1 MTSRRTGS
9 GILLQLLFCS
19 SAFAA
24 TETAPPGEALEF
36 LFTYT
41 KAVSLFD
48 RQSELA
54 IGSEFSR
61 DAISDALPSYQV
73 RFISVAEQDDTDTPL
88 GGEGTSDDAYVIS
101 KRERDLLMVF
111 GDLST
116 HRVDRIEAI
125 SGVID
130 AAGATLGSQLKKAF
144 HNGKAI
150 CGGAEAGGCWSAR
163 APEIFYTYSGPEE
176 CVYEALDIGEQ
187 EVPAPVIP
195 DCLIISGMELRP
207 PQ

>member
-1 MTSRRTGS
+1 
-9 GILLQLLFCS
+9 
-19 SAFAA
+19 
-24 TETAPPGEALEF
+24 
-36 LFTYT
+36 
-41 KAVSLFD
+41 
-48 RQSELA
+48 
-54 IGSEFSR
+54 
-61 DAISDALPSYQV
+61 
-73 RFISVAEQDDTDTPL
+73 
-88 GGEGTSDDAYVIS
+88 
-101 KRERDLLMVF
+101 MVF

-144 HNGKAI
+144 HKGKAI

-176 CVYEALDIGEQ
+176 CVYEALDIGEK
-187 EVPAPVIP
+187 EVAASAIP
-195 DCLIISGMELRP
+195 DCLVISGMELRP